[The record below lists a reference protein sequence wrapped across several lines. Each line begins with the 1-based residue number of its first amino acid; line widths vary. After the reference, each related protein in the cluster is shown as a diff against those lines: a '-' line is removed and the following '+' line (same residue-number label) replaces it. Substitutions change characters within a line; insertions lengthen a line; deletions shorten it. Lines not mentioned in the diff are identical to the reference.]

1 MKCSTTTYGS
11 DKERVNV
18 IGFLV
23 GGRNLQKHTFQ
34 QGVMHLIWD
43 KIIWHNSTPF
53 MWITNNGINLHF
65 SADSLDV

>member
-23 GGRNLQKHTFQ
+23 GGRNLQNDTFQ
-34 QGVMHLIWD
+34 QGVRHLI
-43 KIIWHNSTPF
+43 
-53 MWITNNGINLHF
+53 
-65 SADSLDV
+65 